1 MAKAL
6 ISELSRRRV
15 FRGAAYYVIV
25 AWLAL
30 RVVELA
36 SAPFDPIRRLALLWA
51 IGLFPLA
58 VLFSWVFQVQPGGVE
73 RELHGAAAP
82 PRTPLGR
89 GLDLGAFGG
98 VAAIALVEAVRWL
111 IAAM

>member
-6 ISELSRRRV
+6 IGELSRRRV

-30 RVVELA
+30 RVVDA
-36 SAPFDPIRRLALLWA
+36 VSAPFDPVRRLALLWA

-58 VLFSWVFQVQPGGVE
+58 VLFSWVFQVRPEGVE
-73 RELHGAAAP
+73 REAHGAVAP

-89 GLDLGAFGG
+89 ALDMAGLAG
-98 VAAIALVEAVRWL
+98 VAVILIFEVVRRL
-111 IAAM
+111 LAAM